1 MSPVMLSTEHPQA
14 PLRFAKC
21 PAADPDLEPI
31 EGVLTAVDHTLMR
44 DREIEPAALGALQ
57 G

>member
-14 PLRFAKC
+14 PLRFAEC

-31 EGVLTAVDHTLMR
+31 EGVLTDVDHTLMR
-44 DREIEPAALGALQ
+44 DGEIEPAALGALQ